1 MTSAEPKLKQS
12 SVWLVLS
19 ASVPVFSPQLSL
31 AMRIKKEILSRTGV
45 STAFSIIMGFHRDA
59 Y

>member
-1 MTSAEPKLKQS
+1 MVDVTLGRLPGF
-12 SVWLVLS
+12 
-19 ASVPVFSPQLSL
+19 SVPVFSPQLSI